1 DRSNPF
7 SSPLF
12 SLDLIPRRSKTE
24 QTLILSSIDLLSF
37 SFSRFSTPFDRPS
50 SSPFLSGNVEE
61 KGRKERGRRR
71 QEATVIY
78 AGVEDNGG
86 GKRYEVIFGL
96 HVGFEGFIW
105 LFRFL
110 IVFLC
115 LCFGFPIRARER
127 ANPDLRKREGERRRL
142 VPCRRREQT
151 KKQRRWIRLWKCE
164 SLGFLFF
171 PVCLFREREGGEE
184 ERREWFLQSF
194 RCLVF

>member
-86 GKRYEVIFGL
+86 GKR
-96 HVGFEGFIW
+96 
-105 LFRFL
+105 
-110 IVFLC
+110 
-115 LCFGFPIRARER
+115 ER

-151 KKQRRWIRLWKCE
+151 KKQRRWIR
-164 SLGFLFF
+164 
-171 PVCLFREREGGEE
+171 
-184 ERREWFLQSF
+184 
-194 RCLVF
+194 